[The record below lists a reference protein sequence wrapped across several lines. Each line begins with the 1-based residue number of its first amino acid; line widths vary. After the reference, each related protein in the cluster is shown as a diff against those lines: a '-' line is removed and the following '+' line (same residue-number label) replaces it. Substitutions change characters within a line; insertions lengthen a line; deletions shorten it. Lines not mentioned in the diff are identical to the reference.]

1 MDIEQ
6 VARVVKLVESS
17 RLYKVTIED
26 NGQSITVV
34 NNINQQKTAS
44 PVKTKAVQDSTD
56 KNSADQN
63 GSAIK
68 NNLPK
73 VRATHV
79 GRVYLSE
86 DGAIDPLVSKGDH
99 IEKGQTICF
108 IEELT
113 RLLPVVSD
121 KEGVVSDILVED
133 GQGVEYG
140 QSILALE
147 LY

>member
-6 VARVVKLVESS
+6 VAQVVKLVENSQ
-17 RLYKVTIED
+17 LYKVTIED
-26 NGQSITVV
+26 SGQSITVV
-34 NNINQQKTAS
+34 NNVNQQETVS
-44 PVKTKAVQDSTD
+44 PVKTKAVQDSTY
-56 KNSADQN
+56 KNSANQN
-63 GSAIK
+63 AA
-68 NNLPK
+68 NLGNALSQ

-86 DGAIDPLVSKGDH
+86 DGATDHLVSKGDH
-99 IEKGQTICF
+99 IKKGQTICF

-121 KEGVVSDILVED
+121 KEGVVNDILVED
-133 GQGVEYG
+133 GQSVEYG
-140 QSILALE
+140 QPILALE